1 MTDFLYPFI
10 EAEPPDPAA
19 LLADLARSADAKAAQ
34 SEQLRTETLER
45 EGPAIAAAAGA
56 VADRLGAGGRLH
68 TFGNGGSAT
77 DAAGLAALFSTPPR
91 GRPLPA
97 RSLAEDPAVITALG
111 NDVGIDLVFS
121 RQLIAQARPGDVAL
135 GISTSGTSRNVLA
148 ALEEAHRRGLCT
160 VALAGYEGGDV
171 IGSAAVDH
179 PLVVRS
185 DSVHRIQEVQAAVAF
200 ALWEAVQAR
209 LQGAEAGA

>member
-1 MTDFLYPFI
+1 MADFLYPFL
-10 EAEPPDPAA
+10 EAEPSDAA
-19 LLADLARSADAKAAQ
+19 TLLADLSRSADEKVAHSAD
-34 SEQLRTETLER
+34 LRTETLER
-45 EGPAIAAAAGA
+45 AGPAIDAAAEAIA
-56 VADRLGAGGRLH
+56 ERLGAGGRLH

-77 DAAGLAALFSTPPR
+77 DAAGVASLFGAPPR

-111 NDVGIDLVFS
+111 NDVGIELVFS
-121 RQLIAQARPGDVAL
+121 RQLIAHARSGDVAL

-148 ALEEAHRRGLCT
+148 ALGEAHRRGLCT
-160 VALAGYEGGDV
+160 VALAGYDGGDV
-171 IGSAAVDH
+171 AGSGVVDH

-209 LQGAEAGA
+209 LEEGAGA